1 MQKFK
6 KVIAMLIIACVG
18 CFVLSACNNNVVDEV
33 PANCVH
39 EWEDVTSD
47 YNRTATYEEA
57 GRQLRKCKK
66 CGTSAGFVLPKL
78 EYASGT
84 TAPDY
89 LPLLEVYIVRY
100 GDTLEE
106 ITAKYFTSGWTFVSD
121 SETVGEPT
129 SEGREFKV
137 VFNSEFGDYT
147 AVSATIKLIVQKAII
162 TADDILIETAPKIL
176 LTDTTLADV
185 SITVKASS
193 PIRGV
198 VEWVSGQTILRA
210 QSAEYSYVFYPTE
223 SDLYDPYYGKVTL
236 PAE

>member
-1 MQKFK
+1 MQRFK
-6 KVIAMLIIACVG
+6 KVVAMLIIACVG
-18 CFVLSACNNNVVDEV
+18 CLVFSACDNNVEDEA
-33 PANCVH
+33 PADCVH
-39 EWEDVTSD
+39 EWEDVNSD
-47 YNRTATYEEA
+47 YNRPATYEEA
-57 GRQLRKCKK
+57 GRQLRKCQK

-89 LPLLEVYIVRY
+89 IPLLTEYTVHY
-100 GDTLEE
+100 GDTLKE
-106 ITAKYFTSGWTFVSD
+106 IATKYFTSGWSFVSGE
-121 SETVGEPT
+121 ETVGEPT
-129 SEGREFKV
+129 SEGRIFRV
-137 VFNSEFGDYT
+137 VFDSTYGEYT
-147 AVSATIKLIVQKAII
+147 RVEADVKIIVLKAIL

-185 SITVKASS
+185 EITVTSGS

-223 SDLYDPYYGKVTL
+223 YDLYEPYYGKVTL